1 MRSNG
6 RVQRRVEPTDEWE
19 QIELL
24 CGWPEQR
31 DYKLIRPLVLFGGPA
46 QERALQTGAVSERT
60 LQRRVARFEAE
71 GMESLFGSEHARRKK
86 LPPAIRRFV
95 VDLKSEYPQFNL
107 NEIANAVY
115 VRFGRR
121 PDHKTVRRILE
132 EEPIPLRFV
141 RRFPPYHEIPERR
154 DGRAAVVALHADG
167 WSAKAISGYLRVG
180 TSTVYRILR
189 RWAEE
194 GPAGL
199 EDRPHG
205 RPPGVRKVTLKA
217 MEAIRR
223 LQENPH
229 LGEFRIH
236 AALAQIGIHLS
247 PRTCGRILA
256 LNRELYGLEKPK
268 GPVKE
273 KKEMPFAARRRH
285 QYWSADVRYVKGH
298 KLGGR
303 AYVVSV
309 LDNHSRAILAS
320 ALTRTQDLA
329 SYLSVLYAAVE
340 RYGSP
345 EALVTDGGGIF
356 RARQAKAV
364 YEALGIAKREIER
377 GRPWQ
382 NFVETHFNVQRRM
395 ADQRFTKAES
405 WPELAAAHDGFV
417 EDYNAQAHFAHQG
430 RDDGRRSPL
439 EVLGFA
445 SGVRHR
451 EEELRRAFFSARFV
465 RVLDSLGYTRFRH
478 WKLYGEEAL
487 AGREAALWL
496 AAESLTVEHAGEP
509 LSRYEVTVEAAT
521 GELKSVARPRLFEN
535 SHGLNRPQRRL
546 FPLDS
551 LGEDGWLKALRL
563 ADYAPRGPPRGAG
576 APASPVPLRRRPV
589 AAPTSRPPWD
599 ALTQI
604 LPVSIVRA

>member
-1 MRSNG
+1 MPPLWHASPPAVPVGTWVRGEGGTGIGENG
-6 RVQRRVEPTDEWE
+6 RQRIKPIDEWE

-31 DYKLIRPLVLFGGPA
+31 DYELIRPMVLFCSPA
-46 QERALQTGAVSERT
+46 AERAGETCTASERT
-60 LQRRVARFEAE
+60 LQRRAARFDAD
-71 GMESLFGSEHARRKK
+71 GMESLFGSGHARRKK
-86 LPPAIRRFV
+86 LPPAIRRLV
-95 VDLKSEYPQFNL
+95 VDLKAEYPRFNL

-115 VRFGRR
+115 VRSGRR

-132 EEPIPLRFV
+132 EDPIPLRFV
-141 RRFPPYHEIPERR
+141 RRFPPYHEISGRR

-167 WSAKAISGYLRVG
+167 WSAKAISGYLKVG

-223 LQENPH
+223 FQENPH

-236 AALAQIGIHLS
+236 AALAQIGVHLS

-256 LNRELYGLEKPK
+256 LNRELYGLEKAK

-285 QYWSADVRYVKGH
+285 QFWSADIRYVDNDSV
-298 KLGGR
+298 GGR

-309 LDNHSRAILAS
+309 MDNHSRCILAS
-320 ALTRTQDLA
+320 AITRTQDLA

-345 EALVTDGGGIF
+345 EALVTDGGGVF
-356 RARQAKAV
+356 RARQARAV
-364 YEALGIAKREIER
+364 YGALGIAKHEIER

-382 NFVETHFNVQRRM
+382 NYVETTFNVQRRM
-395 ADQRFTKAES
+395 ADWHFSRAEGWS
-405 WPELAAAHDGFV
+405 ELTLAHERFV
-417 EDYNAQAHFAHQG
+417 EDYNAQSHFAHRE
-430 RDDGRRSPL
+430 RDDGRRSPA

-465 RVLDSLGYTRFRH
+465 RILDALGYARFMH
-478 WKLYGEEAL
+478 WRVYGEEAL

-509 LSRYEVTVEAAT
+509 ISRYDARLASGT
-521 GELKSVARPRLFEN
+521 GELRSLTRPRLFGS
-535 SHGLNRPQRRL
+535 SHVRPQPRL
-546 FPLDS
+546 FALDA
-551 LGEDGWLKALRL
+551 LGEAGWLKALKLEGYSPR
-563 ADYAPRGPPRGAG
+563 APQRPR
-576 APASPVPLRRRPV
+576 
-589 AAPTSRPPWD
+589 
-599 ALTQI
+599 ALQQALFQYTEA
-604 LPVSIVRA
+604 L

>member
-1 MRSNG
+1 MTSKPR
-6 RVQRRVEPTDEWE
+6 RRRVEPTDELRWE

-31 DYKLIRPLVLFGGPA
+31 DYELIRPLVLFGSSSD
-46 QERALQTGAVSERT
+46 ERSRETGASSGRT
-60 LQRRVARFEAE
+60 LRRRAARFEAE
-71 GMESLFGSEHARRKK
+71 GMESLFGSEAAKRRR
-86 LPPAIRRFV
+86 LPPGVRRLI
-95 VDLKSEYPQFNL
+95 VDLKAEYPSFNP
-107 NEIANAVY
+107 NEISRVCY

-121 PDHKTVRRILE
+121 PARKTVKRVLA

-141 RRFPPYHEIPERR
+141 RRFPPYHEIPERS

-167 WSAKAISGYLRVG
+167 WSVKAISGYLRVG
-180 TSTVYRILR
+180 TSTVYRVLK

-194 GPAGL
+194 GPEGL

-223 LQENPH
+223 FQQNPH

-247 PRTCGRILA
+247 PRTRGRILA
-256 LNRELYGLEKPK
+256 LNRELYGLEKPR

-273 KKEMPFAARRRH
+273 KREMPFAARRRH
-285 QYWSADVRYVKGH
+285 QFWSADVRYIDDH
-298 KLGGR
+298 ELGDR
-303 AYVVSV
+303 AYVISI
-309 LDNHSRAILAS
+309 LDNHSRAILSS

-356 RARQAKAV
+356 RARQARAV
-364 YEALGIAKREIER
+364 YEALGTAKHEIER

-382 NFVETHFNVQRRM
+382 NYVETHFNVQRRM
-395 ADQRFTKAES
+395 ADWHFARAKDWT
-405 WPELAAAHDGFV
+405 ELAGAHERFV
-417 EDYNAQAHFAHQG
+417 EDYNAQAHFAHEG
-430 RDDGRRSPL
+430 RDDGRRSPA

-465 RVLDSLGYTRFRH
+465 RVLDALGYTRFRH
-478 WKLYGEEAL
+478 WRVYGEEAL

-509 LSRYEVTVEAAT
+509 LSRYEVRVEAAT
-521 GELKSVARPRLFEN
+521 GELRSVARPRLFEN
-535 SHGLNRPQRRL
+535 SHGLRRPQQRL
-546 FPLDS
+546 FALDA
-551 LGEDGWLKALRL
+551 LGEGGWLKALKLEGYVPR
-563 ADYAPRGPPRGAG
+563 APRR
-576 APASPVPLRRRPV
+576 PLAVQKTLFPY
-589 AAPTSRPPWD
+589 AD
-599 ALTQI
+599 AL
-604 LPVSIVRA
+604 

>member
-1 MRSNG
+1 MGENG
-6 RVQRRVEPTDEWE
+6 SRRVESTEEWE

-24 CGWPEQR
+24 CNWSEQR
-31 DYKLIRPLVLFGGPA
+31 DYELIRPLVLFGFSA
-46 QERALQTGAVSERT
+46 KERASETGAASERT
-60 LQRRVARFEAE
+60 LQRRTARFEVE
-71 GMESLFGSEHARRKK
+71 GIESLFGSEHARRKK
-86 LPPAIRRFV
+86 LPPAIRRLV
-95 VDLKSEYPQFNL
+95 VDLKAEYPAFNL

-115 VRFGRR
+115 VRFGRH
-121 PDHKTVRRILE
+121 PDHKTVRRVLA

-154 DGRAAVVALHADG
+154 DGRTAVVALHADG

-223 LQENPH
+223 FQENPN

-285 QYWSADVRYVKGH
+285 QFWSADIPYVDNEH
-298 KLGGR
+298 VGGT

-309 LDNHSRAILAS
+309 MDNRSRCVLAS
-320 ALTRTQDLA
+320 AVTRTQDLA

-345 EALVTDGGGIF
+345 EALVTDGGGVF
-356 RARQAKAV
+356 RARQARAV
-364 YEALGIAKREIER
+364 YEALGIAKHEIER

-382 NFVETHFNVQRRM
+382 NYVETTFNVQRRM
-395 ADQRFTKAES
+395 ADWHFAKAEG
-405 WPELAAAHDGFV
+405 WPELTLAHERFV
-417 EDYNAQAHFAHQG
+417 EDYNAQSHFAHQR
-430 RDDGRRSPL
+430 RDDGRRSPA

-451 EEELRRAFFSARFV
+451 EEELRRAFFSARFE
-465 RVLDSLGYTRFRH
+465 RVLDALGYARFMH
-478 WKLYGEEAL
+478 WRVYGEEAL

-496 AAESLTVEHAGEP
+496 AAESLTVEHAGEA
-509 LSRYEVTVEAAT
+509 LSRYDARVAPGG
-521 GELKSVARPRLFEN
+521 GEFRSLTRPRLFG
-535 SHGLNRPQRRL
+535 SSRAHPQPRL
-546 FPLDS
+546 FALDA
-551 LGEDGWLKALRL
+551 LGDAGWLKALKLEGYSPR
-563 ADYAPRGPPRGAG
+563 APRRTL
-576 APASPVPLRRRPV
+576 SLQQTLFSYVE
-589 AAPTSRPPWD
+589 
-599 ALTQI
+599 AL
-604 LPVSIVRA
+604 